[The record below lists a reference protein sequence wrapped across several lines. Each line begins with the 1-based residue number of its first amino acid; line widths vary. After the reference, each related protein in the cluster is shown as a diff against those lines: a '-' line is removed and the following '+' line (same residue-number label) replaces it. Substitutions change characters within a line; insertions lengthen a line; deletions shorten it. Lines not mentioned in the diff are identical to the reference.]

1 MEHSLQ
7 TPRGTERF
15 LRYDVGLT
23 LFTREVE
30 MEKGTA
36 RWVSV
41 EERLP
46 SGDGNYNVFLR
57 GDIEMLG
64 FDRLNRMWLR
74 DGNIDIP
81 SRFVTHWLEVCPPE
95 VPKVKVKKEGWVM
108 PQEIHDEGVFC
119 HKSDCIKVTYE
130 E

>member
-1 MEHSLQ
+1 
-7 TPRGTERF
+7 
-15 LRYDVGLT
+15 
-23 LFTREVE
+23 

-81 SRFVTHWLEVCPPE
+81 SRSVTHWLEVFPPDP
-95 VPKVKVKKEGWVM
+95 PKRRVKKEGWVRPECICSM
-108 PQEIHDEGVFC
+108 ESKRDHSSKVKRR
-119 HKSDCIKVTYE
+119 KSRN
-130 E
+130 